1 MDALVISRSVL
12 KFDFNPVLV
21 ASKLRWSA
29 GVGGLSNTNQR
40 LAVERA
46 PLKSLFEP
54 PYLKYALVLTQW
66 IRKLAKELCF
76 YSFGLKLQQ
85 NYKRTLARIA
95 ILPDRTKQSR
105 RHRSRVSWR
114 CVHLANRYHLQ
125 AKNAS
130 SGNFG
135 NYLICKMS
143 DWSFGTIGQLRSG
156 GFMAALSASGSTY
169 AGRS

>member
-54 PYLKYALVLTQW
+54 PYLKYALVLTQ
-66 IRKLAKELCF
+66 
-76 YSFGLKLQQ
+76 
-85 NYKRTLARIA
+85 
-95 ILPDRTKQSR
+95 
-105 RHRSRVSWR
+105 
-114 CVHLANRYHLQ
+114 
-125 AKNAS
+125 
-130 SGNFG
+130 
-135 NYLICKMS
+135 
-143 DWSFGTIGQLRSG
+143 
-156 GFMAALSASGSTY
+156 
-169 AGRS
+169 